1 MAVLKTL
8 TKLWISIY
16 LNRSTYS
23 LEESLKIENN
33 ENQNKQNWKKDK
45 LWTKEKVDEI
55 KVFLSNSDLEFG
67 NLGQRLDLHFL

>member
-33 ENQNKQNWKKDK
+33 QNQNKQNWKKDK
-45 LWTKEKVDEI
+45 CRQKQELMKLKFSCQIRQSWPAIGFAFPVRK
-55 KVFLSNSDLEFG
+55 
-67 NLGQRLDLHFL
+67 